1 LSVTISKIA
10 ELSGVSRGTVDRVLN
25 NRGNVKP
32 ELQEKIKNI
41 ATELGYKPNALAK
54 ALVTRK
60 KKYLIGIII
69 NSVGNHFFDD
79 VLLGIEAAKADISDY
94 GIHVMIKKVKGYNA
108 QKQLDLIDE
117 LLADGVNAIA
127 LTPINEDI
135 IAQKLNDISQSIPVV
150 AFNNDI
156 EQAHKLAFV
165 GCDYYKSGKTAGEL
179 MGKITE
185 DPCTVGIIT
194 GSLKMLGHNKRI
206 EGFREIIESE
216 YSDIQIADIAE
227 NNDDEQTSYEVTQQL
242 LINNRDI
249 TALYFT
255 AGGVEGG
262 LRAVCERNLA
272 HKLKIITFDATPVIR
287 SNIEKGVIDF
297 TICQRPY
304 LQGYTSVK
312 VLSDYLVSGI
322 APKTENIYLDIEIK
336 LKSNL

>member
-1 LSVTISKIA
+1 LSITISKIA
-10 ELSGVSRGTVDRVLN
+10 QLAGVSRGTVDRVLN

-32 ELQEKIKNI
+32 ELQVKIKKI

-79 VLLGIEAAKADISDY
+79 VLVGIEAAKTDISDY
-94 GIHVMIKKVKGYNA
+94 GITVIIKKVKGYNA
-108 QKQLDLIDE
+108 NEQLNLIDDLI
-117 LLADGVNAIA
+117 ADGVNAIA
-127 LTPINEDI
+127 LTPINDSV
-135 IAQKLNDISQSIPVV
+135 IAQKLKSIVQSIPIV

-156 EQAHKLAFV
+156 EQAQRLAFV
-165 GCDYYKSGKTAGEL
+165 GCDYFKSGKTAGEL

-185 DPCTVGIIT
+185 RPCHVGIIT

-206 EGFREIIESE
+206 EGFSQIIKNE
-216 YSDIQIADIAE
+216 YSAIQIADIVE
-227 NNDDEQTSYEVTQQL
+227 NNDDEQTSYEVTKQL
-242 LINNRDI
+242 LITHKDI

-262 LRAVCERNLA
+262 IKAVCELNLS
-272 HKLKIITFDATPVIR
+272 HKLKIITFDATPVVI
-287 SNIEKGVIDF
+287 SNIEKSIIDF
-297 TICQRPY
+297 TICQQPY
-304 LQGYTSVK
+304 MQGYTSVK

-322 APKTENIYLDIEIK
+322 TPANENIYLDIEIK